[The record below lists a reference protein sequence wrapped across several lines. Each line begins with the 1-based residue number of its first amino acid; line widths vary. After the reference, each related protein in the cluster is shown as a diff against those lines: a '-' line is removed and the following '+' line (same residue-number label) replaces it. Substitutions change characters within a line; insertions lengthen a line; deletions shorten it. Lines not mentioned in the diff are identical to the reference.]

1 MKKIIFMLLAA
12 TLFIACDKDMPFDP
26 NDTEQDMFEGAAKE
40 LYFTVSTENL
50 VATEGVCVLKGPNGL
65 IFKRNFTHIRE
76 NGESKITLDKGLRD
90 GKYTLLYFKVD
101 QIDGERSATEEE
113 VDDKESYGMGC
124 KFSVSCTT
132 TTVE

>member
-1 MKKIIFMLLAA
+1 MIIYLR
-12 TLFIACDKDMPFDP
+12 
-26 NDTEQDMFEGAAKE
+26 G
-40 LYFTVSTENL
+40 
-50 VATEGVCVLKGPNGL
+50 GL

-113 VDDKESYGMGC
+113 VDENEAEETQNVETAENTSAEPAEANL
-124 KFSVSCTT
+124 FS
-132 TTVE
+132 ELDNE